1 MLKKSEFWMLT
12 IIAVLVAVFSVV
24 NMMLFQ
30 INRNAQIEVNGRQQF
45 IQQSLQLQGLYNEM
59 IKALADLAIR
69 NQDADLGNLL
79 AAQGISISGGS
90 TAPAG
95 GARPAETPKGAQ

>member
-1 MLKKSEFWMLT
+1 MLKKSEFWVLT
-12 IIAVLVAVFSVV
+12 IIAALTAVFSVA
-24 NMMLFQ
+24 NMMLYQ

-79 AAQGISISGGS
+79 GAQGISISGGAA
-90 TAPAG
+90 APATG
-95 GARPAETPKGAQ
+95 SGAVETPKGSK

>member
-1 MLKKSEFWMLT
+1 MLKKSEFWVLT
-12 IIAVLVAVFSVV
+12 IIATLAAVFSVA
-24 NMMLFQ
+24 NMMLYQ
-30 INRNAQIEVNGRQQF
+30 INRNAQIDVNGRQQF

-79 AAQGISISGGS
+79 GAQGVSISGGA
-90 TAPAG
+90 TAPPTG
-95 GARPAETPKGAQ
+95 SGAVEAPKGSK

>member
-12 IIAVLVAVFSVV
+12 IIAVLVAVFSVA

-69 NQDADLGNLL
+69 NQDADLGDLL
-79 AAQGISISGGS
+79 GAQGISISGGAA
-90 TAPAG
+90 APTTG
-95 GARPAETPKGAQ
+95 SGAVETPKGSK